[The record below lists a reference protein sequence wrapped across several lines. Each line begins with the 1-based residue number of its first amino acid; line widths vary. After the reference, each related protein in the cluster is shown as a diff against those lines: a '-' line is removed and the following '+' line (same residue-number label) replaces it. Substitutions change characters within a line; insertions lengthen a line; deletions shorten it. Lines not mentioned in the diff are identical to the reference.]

1 MIVLNYYRLMEN
13 INFMSDKYLDKEYI
27 VDRTLDIRFPRSL
40 AKHIQEKE
48 LYNTNIRQNL
58 LDHGKSTKIKN
69 FEECKPTY
77 SKIKMNDSS
86 NIDIYMKDYKRRYAK
101 KRGLSKLD
109 CYCEK
114 KVFDKINKL
123 NEFRGKIHNDK
134 NRYKKSFFRKY
145 GVGLILFVFIPA
157 VLGSLLPI
165 LLNGDEMKQL
175 IPMCNITCKKHD
187 PSSSNGHTNQH
198 VNVSYLSPFTND
210 TWKTILNI
218 NDILSLSFVVIFLI
232 IMIYIFIK
240 FIKYEGIK
248 AGNRKIPLKE
258 YFRFHKYIF

>member
-1 MIVLNYYRLMEN
+1 
-13 INFMSDKYLDKEYI
+13 
-27 VDRTLDIRFPRSL
+27 
-40 AKHIQEKE
+40 
-48 LYNTNIRQNL
+48 
-58 LDHGKSTKIKN
+58 
-69 FEECKPTY
+69 
-77 SKIKMNDSS
+77 MNDSS

-114 KVFDKINKL
+114 KVFDKINQL
-123 NEFRGKIHNDK
+123 NEFSGKIHNDK
-134 NRYKKSFFRKY
+134 NRYKKSFFKKY

-165 LLNGDEMKQL
+165 LIVGDEMKQL
-175 IPMCNITCKKHD
+175 IPMCNSMCKKHVTETKEGYSD
-187 PSSSNGHTNQH
+187 EHISK
-198 VNVSYLSPFTND
+198 SYLSPFTND
-210 TWKTILNI
+210 TWKTILNV

-248 AGNRKIPLKE
+248 AGKSKMPLKE
-258 YFRFHKYIF
+258 YFHFHKYIL